1 MPDVSRPL
9 RRSSTNRV
17 IAGVVGGLAEY
28 FGVDPTLMRVIYVVG
43 SIVSAAFPGLLV
55 YVLLWLLM
63 PEAEHRAGS
72 RTEREP

>member
-9 RRSSTNRV
+9 RRSRTNRL

-28 FGVDPTLMRVIYVVG
+28 FRVDPTLLRVIYDVG

-55 YVLLWLLM
+55 YVLLWLLI
-63 PEAEHRAGS
+63 PEADDHAMPDG
-72 RTEREP
+72 